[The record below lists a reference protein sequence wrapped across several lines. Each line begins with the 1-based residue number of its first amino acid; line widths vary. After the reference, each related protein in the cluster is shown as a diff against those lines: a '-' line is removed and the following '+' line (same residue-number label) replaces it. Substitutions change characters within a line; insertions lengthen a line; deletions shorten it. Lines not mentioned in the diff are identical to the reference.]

1 MHVEVLTTLPERE
14 QLVSLDEKPEPAT
27 KTIDPVTAED
37 GVSVIERV
45 TALLLDKVTVVTIL
59 TVNVADADSPVDPT
73 AVIV

>member
-1 MHVEVLTTLPERE
+1 VHVEVLTTLPERE

-27 KTIDPVTAED
+27 KTIDPVRAED

-45 TALLLDKVTVVTIL
+45 IALLLVEVVVVTML
-59 TVNVADADSPVDPT
+59 TVNVPDAESPVDPT